1 MVNIAVVSTS
11 IVLSVAITVLNS
23 GCLFV
28 LLSRKRQRPASS
40 LLLASL
46 LIIHIIQG
54 IIVIPFY
61 TVKRW
66 NIEGE
71 PVCSIFRFTYLL
83 TNYLSCIT
91 ILLISLDRFVAIRF
105 PLHYRV
111 RAINSCVLKVMAGSW
126 VYVLAL
132 CLIPFWNSD
141 DECIYNPSKIWSV
154 VMLSWNTFT
163 PFLIIIFIYTY
174 ISRKSFVFVRNCERR
189 RCRQKGE
196 RPQQRKRRSVV
207 SMKAF
212 LSKEFGAAKV
222 AILITVS
229 YIVCWGPSFMYY
241 MLKNTC
247 EHCFSKSFKNSS
259 TEDNLNYAMK
269 ILTLIDGLAAP
280 TIYCLRN
287 MDVVNRGRKSFRS
300 FTESVS
306 RNLTSR
312 RTVVTLESTTS
323 QIDTQ
328 MSWNK
333 EEIIE
338 NRALSPIP
346 DTENVI
352 NGLDRGGACDATEEK
367 HMMMNSEKHAFQKID
382 LSYVLLI
389 EQQLPSQGRARIS
402 GNENEALLR
411 SPHDSTNDKQPYES
425 IDEVER
431 CTDNVVQ
438 ENMIV
443 AVSRRDSTLKGSK
456 DSRNFTDSLKNMGRQ
471 VEIES
476 SPGDTQPLLTTSD
489 QSSSSDQ
496 SSDSKEE
503 TTFIS

>member
-11 IVLSVAITVLNS
+11 IFLSVAITVLNS

-28 LLSRKRQRPASS
+28 LLSRKKQRPASS

-54 IIVIPFY
+54 VIVIPFY

-66 NIEGE
+66 DIEGE
-71 PVCSIFRFTYLL
+71 PVCSIFRFSYLL

-111 RAINSCVLKVMAGSW
+111 RAINSFVLKVMAASW
-126 VYVLAL
+126 LYVLAL

-163 PFLIIIFIYTY
+163 PFLIIIVIYSY

-196 RPQQRKRRSVV
+196 RPPRQKRRSVI
-207 SMKAF
+207 SMRAF

-222 AILITVS
+222 AVLITVS
-229 YIVCWGPSFMYY
+229 YIICWGPSFMYY
-241 MLKNTC
+241 MLKSTC
-247 EHCFSKSFKNSS
+247 KHCFSKSFKDSL
-259 TEDNLNYAMK
+259 TEKNLNYAMK
-269 ILTLIDGLAAP
+269 ILTLVDGLAAP

-287 MDVVNRGRKSFRS
+287 MDVVNRGRRSLRS
-300 FTESVS
+300 FTQSMS
-306 RNLTSR
+306 RTLTSR
-312 RTVVTLESTTS
+312 RTVVTLESISS
-323 QIDTQ
+323 QTDTQ
-328 MSWNK
+328 ISWNK

-338 NRALSPIP
+338 NRTLSPIP
-346 DTENVI
+346 DTENLT
-352 NGLDRGGACDATEEK
+352 NGLDKGDTCDATVEK
-367 HMMMNSEKHAFQKID
+367 RKMMNSKEQDFQKID
-382 LSYVLLI
+382 LNHVPLI
-389 EQQLPSQGRARIS
+389 EQQLPSQGRACIS
-402 GNENEALLR
+402 GNENETLLR
-411 SPHDSTNDKQPYES
+411 STNDITNCKPQCNS
-425 IDEVER
+425 IKEIER
-431 CTDNVVQ
+431 CTDDVAQ

-443 AVSRRDSTLKGSK
+443 TMSRRDSGQSGSK
-456 DSRNFTDSLKNMGRQ
+456 DSGNYTDSLKNIGKQLVM
-471 VEIES
+471 ES
-476 SPGDTQPLLTTSD
+476 PPSDTQPLLNASD